1 MLLDA
6 RAVGGRSEACAL
18 TGGISDACERC
29 PVALK
34 KERGRELQL
43 LILYVLRIYIHKFL
57 EIMGVLLNMF
67 YLDEY
72 ISFLTIVCGS
82 FCGSLE
88 YIVCLGTA
96 CENMAT
102 VLKEISTASILMDEC
117 IIS

>member
-1 MLLDA
+1 MTCACEVLLEASA
-6 RAVGGRSEACAL
+6 RCKTFCPTLPPG
-18 TGGISDACERC
+18 GGISDACERC

-43 LILYVLRIYIHKFL
+43 LILCVLRIYTHKFL

-102 VLKEISTASILMDEC
+102 VLKEISC
-117 IIS
+117 P